1 MKRLFFIILM
11 LLSVVGCLAYPKE
24 AAQALSDG
32 FALWFTKVLPSL
44 MPIGIIAGILTRTN
58 ISGFFGALLYRPVNA
73 LFGISGQ
80 AGYTFFISIISG
92 YPMGALTIAEQ
103 FESGQISAFDVKIM
117 QALCTNCG
125 ILFAVGTVAS
135 GLLNMPE
142 YSVLLYISHILSAVI
157 VSLFLGLI
165 HNGSGSSAISIK
177 KAYNGIDLSSLGVK
191 ISDSFAAVIHTMLR
205 IGVYIAVFSL
215 AIKLLGCCGALSVVV
230 KVFERVIG
238 HTASALVPGI
248 LEITN
253 GCSVLPSLALGT
265 GALPIAAALITWSGL
280 SIQMQSIPYLN
291 KVGIK
296 AFSFIKTKAIQSI
309 IAYMLCTAYLSSFI
323 TGLLITL
330 AAIFLPIILRRFC
343 YFSFS
348 SICSRAAWRSSRQPP
363 M

>member
-1 MKRLFFIILM
+1 MKRLLLILLM
-11 LLSVVGCLAYPKE
+11 LLSIAGCLAYPKE
-24 AAQALSDG
+24 SAQALSAG

-58 ISGFFGALLYRPVNA
+58 ISGFFGALLQRPVNA

-80 AGYTFFISIISG
+80 AGYAFFISIISG
-92 YPMGALTIAEQ
+92 YPMGAFTIAEQ
-103 FESGQISAFDVKIM
+103 FNAGQISACDVRIM

-135 GLLNMPE
+135 GILDMPE
-142 YSVLLYISHILSAVI
+142 YSVLLYVSHILSAVI
-157 VSLFLGLI
+157 ISLFMSLI
-165 HNGSGSSAISIK
+165 HKGSSSSAISIK
-177 KAYNGIDLSSLGVK
+177 KAYNGIDLSNLGVK

-215 AIKLLGCCGALSVVV
+215 VIKLLGCCGALSVVV
-230 KVFERVIG
+230 KALERVIG
-238 HTASALVPGI
+238 PTASALVPGI

-253 GCSVLPSLALGT
+253 GCSELPSLKLGA

-280 SIQMQSIPYLN
+280 SIQMQSMPYLN
-291 KVGIK
+291 QSEIK
-296 AFSFIKTKAIQSI
+296 TFSFIKIKAIQSI

-330 AAIFLPIILRRFC
+330 GAVSLPIIFRRFC